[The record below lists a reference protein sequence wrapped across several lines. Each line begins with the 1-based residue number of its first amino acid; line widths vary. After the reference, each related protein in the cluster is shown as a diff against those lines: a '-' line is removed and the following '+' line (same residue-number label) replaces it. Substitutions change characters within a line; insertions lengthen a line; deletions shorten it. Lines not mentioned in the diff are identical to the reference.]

1 MNIFSQI
8 DSNLKQIEKNT
19 NEFINKIINPAS
31 KVKAEAEAETEVEQ
45 NIEELNKPNLLEK
58 NPLEHNLNDFE
69 KSLDNQFIGCFV
81 DDPTNPSLTGY
92 LGEVDDQEQCI
103 LRGKE
108 ANYQYVGIQ
117 QGNKCFGANILPD
130 NSKMADRHK
139 CNVKCNDKSKGHCGG
154 FYYNQ
159 IYSTTQNIKMS
170 EPSNIIEKYKNIN
183 IELFGINDQLSQ
195 EHFVQENPI
204 NPYALIL
211 WLAIIIITIFL
222 IIEYMNKKNK

>member
-8 DSNLKQIEKNT
+8 DSNLKQMEKNT

-31 KVKAEAEAETEVEQ
+31 KAEAETEVEQ
-45 NIEELNKPNLLEK
+45 EINVEELNKPNLLEK
-58 NPLEHNLNDFE
+58 DPLEHKIYDFE
-69 KSLDNQFIGCFV
+69 KNLDNKFIGCFV

-92 LGEVDDQEQCI
+92 LGEVNDQEQCI

-108 ANYQYVGIQ
+108 SNYQYVGIQ
-117 QGNKCFGANILPD
+117 QGNKCFGTNILPD
-130 NSKMADRHK
+130 NSKMVERNK
-139 CNVKCNDKSKGHCGG
+139 CNVKCNDNSKGHCGG

-159 IYSTTQNIKMS
+159 IYSTTQDKKMY

-204 NPYALIL
+204 NPYILIL
-211 WLAIIIITIFL
+211 WLIIIIITILL
-222 IIEYMNKKNK
+222 IIEYINKKV